1 MLSSKWTVILAVGL
15 SSVAAGCG
23 QSEKGAST
31 ATAASAKN
39 EGPDRAV
46 AQFLE
51 AVKTGNDAVAASM
64 LTKVARQKTTEM
76 QLVVAPPGSPTAGY
90 QVGEVEFIGSEGAHV
105 ASTWTDIAE
114 DGKPHTDTIVWILR
128 RDPEGWRI
136 AGMGTR
142 IFADQGP
149 LLLNFEDPE
158 DMIRKQRLAEE
169 EMQRRA
175 QNASQQAKRP
185 APAPAPQR

>member
-1 MLSSKWTVILAVGL
+1 MT
-15 SSVAAGCG
+15 
-23 QSEKGAST
+23 
-31 ATAASAKN
+31 
-39 EGPDRAV
+39 
-46 AQFLE
+46 QFLE
-51 AVKTGNDAVAASM
+51 AVKTGNDAGAAAM
-64 LTKVARQKTTEM
+64 LTKLARQKTTEM
-76 QLVVAPPGSPTAGY
+76 QLVVAPPGSSTAAY

-142 IFADQGP
+142 IFEDQPP

-158 DMIRKQRLAEE
+158 EMIRKQRVAEE

-175 QNASQQAKRP
+175 QTASQAKRP
-185 APAPAPQR
+185 ASPSAPQRQ